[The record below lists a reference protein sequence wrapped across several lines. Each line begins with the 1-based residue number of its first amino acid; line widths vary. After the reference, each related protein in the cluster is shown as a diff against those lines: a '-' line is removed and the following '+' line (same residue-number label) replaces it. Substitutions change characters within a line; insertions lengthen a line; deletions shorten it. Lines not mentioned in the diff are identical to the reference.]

1 MADAPMFAVERR
13 RPQPGL
19 RLVRGTNLAYGSVR
33 QWVALVYQVGGPV
46 RCSSPHYNRC
56 ALLYRSL
63 GAADL
68 RICRD
73 LGALEAC
80 EDLFDRARSPCDAPA
95 GWGLQ
100 RELSRADLG
109 ACWSRP
115 ETGSPRC
122 ARAGPIAMHDRR
134 ARASIPADCPTA
146 RSSG

>member
-1 MADAPMFAVERR
+1 MADTPMFAVERR

-73 LGALEAC
+73 LDEAVTHDSYFAAITAELAAL
-80 EDLFDRARSPCDAPA
+80 
-95 GWGLQ
+95 G
-100 RELSRADLG
+100 
-109 ACWSRP
+109 
-115 ETGSPRC
+115 GSPE
-122 ARAGPIAMHDRR
+122 
-134 ARASIPADCPTA
+134 
-146 RSSG
+146 